1 MKKWS
6 ELSVEGSNELVAR
19 RIFGWEPGPC
29 DGEMGEQPWSPDG
42 WFCMKC
48 GYEGSW
54 GDSFEHTEI
63 APRYTESLDKA
74 WEIIRKME
82 AGGERD
88 RVHGAFA
95 YYLGVRFV
103 DFRDPFTY
111 AFWINLKQLAD
122 LKPDAIAYAALKA
135 LGEEIEW

>member
-6 ELSVEGSNELVAR
+6 ELSVEESNDLVAR

-29 DGEMGEQPWSPDG
+29 DGYMGEQPESSDG

-54 GDSFEHTEI
+54 GESFEHTEI

-74 WEIIRKME
+74 WEVFRKIVYDYE
-82 AGGERD
+82 SFYS
-88 RVHGAFA
+88 AFA
-95 YYLGVRFV
+95 YHLGVRYCLGSF
-103 DFRDPFTY
+103 DTFCLS
-111 AFWINLKQLAD
+111 LKQLAD

-135 LGEEIEW
+135 LGEEIEL